1 VISEELKEVWVSVGG
16 KMLLGFASVL
26 FMCNFSVNRKC
37 QGTKQSGYETICGRL
52 AG

>member
-1 VISEELKEVWVSVGG
+1 MISEELKEVWVSVGG

-26 FMCNFSVNRKC
+26 FMCNFFCEQKVSRYKA
-37 QGTKQSGYETICGRL
+37 KHETICGRI